1 MFMPDSTLT
10 QSFPLNVGGNQAPSP
25 FQGEGWDGGDISNM
39 ATNLDVSN
47 AA

>member
-1 MFMPDSTLT
+1 MFMPDSTPTLA
-10 QSFPLNVGGNQAPSP
+10 FPLNWGGNQAPSP
-25 FQGEGWDGGDISNM
+25 IQGEGWDGGDISNM